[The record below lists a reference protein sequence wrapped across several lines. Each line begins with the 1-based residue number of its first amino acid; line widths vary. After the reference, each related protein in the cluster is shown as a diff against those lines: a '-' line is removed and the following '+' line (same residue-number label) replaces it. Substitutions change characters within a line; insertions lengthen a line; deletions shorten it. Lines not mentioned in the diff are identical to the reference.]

1 MTTIT
6 AILDARGA
14 QRPGFSPDGRVLY
27 YCSDRDGRMQLWSAP
42 VAGGEHTRLTA
53 ADRVGRYAPSPDG
66 RWIAFGADRGGNER
80 WGIGIVPAGGGTPRD
95 LTDVGDRIHHL
106 IGWRPDSGAVFVATN
121 RRDPRFFDLVELPLD
136 GGAPRTLF
144 AHDGTGGGGT
154 VLADGSVVFRTDR
167 ERFDRNHLTRIGPD
181 GTARRLTPEA
191 PPAFHGLPHEIG
203 GALLARSD
211 RGRDFIGIAEL
222 GDGGEYR
229 ERVTPGHDVEEL
241 ATNGDAWAY
250 DVNVDGW
257 SELRAVRGGDD
268 RAVAGLPRGALA
280 SDAFGESLAM
290 SPDGTIAVAWARFD
304 SPSTIWLIPPGGTAR
319 LAVDATMA
327 GIDAAD
333 LPVAELVSWPTFDGR
348 RIPGWLLR
356 PRRATATGAAIAQ
369 VHGGPEGQ
377 ARPLWNPLT
386 VALLAAG
393 FIVLQPNVRGSSG
406 YGRAYL
412 SLDDV
417 RLRLDSVKDL
427 DAGAAWLVE
436 QGIASPGRIGV
447 IGGSYGGFMTLAA
460 IAFFP
465 QRWAAAVAMVA
476 IGRWRTFLERT
487 DPWRRPLREAEYGTI
502 ERDGEFLESI
512 SPFNHVAAIRSPL
525 MVIHGA
531 NDPRVPINE
540 ADQMVAALRERRHD
554 VTYLRYEDEGH
565 GLAKAKNRA
574 DAWPK
579 VVQFFTAKL
588 KA

>member
-1 MTTIT
+1 MTTIA

-27 YCSDRDGRMQLWSAP
+27 YCSDRDGRMQLWSMP
-42 VAGGEHTRLTA
+42 LAGGEHTRLSDV
-53 ADRVGRYAPSPDG
+53 DRVGRYEASPDG

-80 WGIGIVPAGGGTPRD
+80 WAINLLPAGGGEPRD
-95 LTDVGDRIHHL
+95 LTAVAERIHHL
-106 IGWRPDSGAVFVATN
+106 VGWRPDSGAVFVATN
-121 RRDPRFFDLVELPLD
+121 RRDPRFFDLVEVPID
-136 GGAPRTLF
+136 GGPPRTLF
-144 AHDGTGGGGT
+144 AHDGTGGSGT
-154 VLADGSVVFRTDR
+154 VLADGRVIFRTDR
-167 ERFDRNHLTRIGPD
+167 ERADRNHLTLISPD
-181 GTARRLTPEA
+181 GTARRLTPEE
-191 PPAFHGLPHEIG
+191 PPAFHGAPHEIG

-211 RGRDFIGIAEL
+211 RDRDFIGIAEL
-222 GDGGEYR
+222 GVAGEHR
-229 ERVTPGHDVEEL
+229 RRVTPEHDIEEL

-257 SELRAVRGGDD
+257 SELHAVRGGDD
-268 RAVAGLPRGALA
+268 RAVAGLPHGALA

-290 SPDGTIAVAWARFD
+290 SRDGTIAVAWAAFER
-304 SPSTIWLIPPGGTAR
+304 PSTIWVIPPGEAPR
-319 LAVDATMA
+319 LAVDATMD
-327 GIDAAD
+327 GVDAAD
-333 LPVAELVSWPTFDGR
+333 LPSAELVSWPTFDGR

-356 PRRATATGAAIAQ
+356 PRGAKHPGAAIAQ

-386 VALLAAG
+386 IALVSAG
-393 FIVLQPNVRGSSG
+393 FTVLQPNVRGSSG

-417 RLRLDSVKDL
+417 RLRMDSVKDL

-436 QGIASPGRIGV
+436 QGIASPDRIGV

-465 QRWAAAVAMVA
+465 KRWAAAVAIVA

-487 DPWRRPLREAEYGTI
+487 DPWRRPLREVEYGTI
-502 ERDGEFLESI
+502 ERDGDFLESI
-512 SPFNHVAAIRSPL
+512 SPFNHLEAIRAPL

-540 ADQMVAALRERRHD
+540 AEQMVGALRERTHD
-554 VTYLRYEDEGH
+554 VAYLRYEDEGH

-588 KA
+588 EA